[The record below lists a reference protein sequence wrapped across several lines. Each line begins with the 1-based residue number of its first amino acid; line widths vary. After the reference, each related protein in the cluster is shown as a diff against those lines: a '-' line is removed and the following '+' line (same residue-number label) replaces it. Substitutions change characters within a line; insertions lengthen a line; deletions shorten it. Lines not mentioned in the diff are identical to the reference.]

1 MCRPG
6 ETAKSRTTWGEAGPD
21 QRSAGQRLL
30 VRCRGDRAIHDRRS
44 GLFFARRFTRR
55 NQRNLK
61 RLGLAHQEVFPLD
74 YCTAF
79 RRHASKSSNVARSM
93 CYVHSARTQHPSSL
107 RPNEHG
113 PGRSGKLFRHLI
125 GQPEAPSG
133 RCPLGP
139 EPPVMRHGD
148 FMAGCQAQP
157 RPQGL
162 ADARPAG
169 PLAIQ
174 YERSLRIL
182 LAHEIDKRPNLRRRK
197 SS

>member
-1 MCRPG
+1 MRM

-30 VRCRGDRAIHDRRS
+30 ARCRRRPEAGRRAGLSRRDVCDTQAGFDVAAVALFTTEGQ
-44 GLFFARRFTRR
+44 GLFSQGDSPAQT
-55 NQRNLK
+55 QRNLK

-93 CYVHSARTQHPSSL
+93 CYVHSARAQHPSSL

-125 GQPEAPSG
+125 GQPEAHSG

-139 EPPVMRHGD
+139 EPPVMRHSD
-148 FMAGCQAQP
+148 FMADCQAQP
-157 RPQGL
+157 
-162 ADARPAG
+162 G
-169 PLAIQ
+169 PKVSPMRA
-174 YERSLRIL
+174 LRVL
-182 LAHEIDKRPNLRRRK
+182 
-197 SS
+197 